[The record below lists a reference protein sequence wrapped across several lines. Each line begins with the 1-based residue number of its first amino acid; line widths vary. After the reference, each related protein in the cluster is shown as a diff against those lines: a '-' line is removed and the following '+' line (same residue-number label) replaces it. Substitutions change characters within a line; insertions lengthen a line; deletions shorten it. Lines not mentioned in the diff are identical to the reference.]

1 MRWHAGARDFAGC
14 IAVLTPVAPA
24 DPPSAILMQRAKLFL
39 KQPPAATWN
48 AVISSKE
55 SRPPT
60 ELVLPLIPAKAGIQR
75 TDSVPAFAA
84 TSG

>member
-24 DPPSAILMQRAKLFL
+24 DPPSATLMQRAKLFL

-48 AVISSKE
+48 AVNKLEGKQAANRAGPSAH
-55 SRPPT
+55 SREGGNP
-60 ELVLPLIPAKAGIQR
+60 KN
-75 TDSVPAFAA
+75 
-84 TSG
+84 